1 MNRAHVIVLLGP
13 PGSGKGTQAKE
24 LASKKEGWVHI
35 STGDLFRKEI
45 HSGSELGNSVKGIL
59 AAGSLVP
66 DAVTN
71 QVFQSQ
77 VQKILSTAKPK
88 VLLLDGYPRTGEQGK
103 SLVEFT
109 RKNSDKL
116 GTPVVVSLDV
126 SLENIVQRLGGRLV
140 NPRTGRV
147 YHRVMSPPK
156 VSGIC
161 DEDGQPLIQRDDD
174 KEETIR
180 KRYQVFVSEKDAI
193 LAALGGQP
201 MKVNGEGSPADVT
214 ERLASTI
221 SKLMN

>member
-1 MNRAHVIVLLGP
+1 
-13 PGSGKGTQAKE
+13 
-24 LASKKEGWVHI
+24 
-35 STGDLFRKEI
+35 
-45 HSGSELGNSVKGIL
+45 
-59 AAGSLVP
+59 
-66 DAVTN
+66 
-71 QVFQSQ
+71 
-77 VQKILSTAKPK
+77 
-88 VLLLDGYPRTGEQGK
+88 
-103 SLVEFT
+103 
-109 RKNSDKL
+109 
-116 GTPVVVSLDV
+116 
-126 SLENIVQRLGGRLV
+126 
-140 NPRTGRV
+140 V